1 MEVGCIVAVAVSDG
15 AAEGT
20 SVDRASSAVT
30 RRISV
35 ARVGV
40 LLGVRVAVGVLVAVG
55 VEVAVAVGVGVVVGI
70 LVRVSV
76 GRTAIVGGSETTSLL
91 PALNARKAIMPP
103 RTRKAVIP
111 NNHFFTRSTP
121 AFI

>member
-1 MEVGCIVAVAVSDG
+1 MEVGCSVAVAVSDG

-40 LLGVRVAVGVLVAVG
+40 LLGVRVAVGVLVEVG

-70 LVRVSV
+70 LVSVSFV
-76 GRTAIVGGSETTSLL
+76 RTAIVGYSVTSTHS
-91 PALNARKAIMPP
+91 PALDS
-103 RTRKAVIP
+103 
-111 NNHFFTRSTP
+111 RS
-121 AFI
+121 AYY